1 VKDVA
6 DIHGFN
12 GLRWDDQQKIKAK
25 MSGTGTYLS
34 LCHICVEYI
43 VCLVCKCA
51 FVFSKRVTMSPFDQ
65 KIYLIC
71 NTLRVNHLISNT
83 PRSVY

>member
-43 VCLVCKCA
+43 VCLVCKCC
-51 FVFSKRVTMSPFDQ
+51 FCIQ
-65 KIYLIC
+65 
-71 NTLRVNHLISNT
+71 
-83 PRSVY
+83 